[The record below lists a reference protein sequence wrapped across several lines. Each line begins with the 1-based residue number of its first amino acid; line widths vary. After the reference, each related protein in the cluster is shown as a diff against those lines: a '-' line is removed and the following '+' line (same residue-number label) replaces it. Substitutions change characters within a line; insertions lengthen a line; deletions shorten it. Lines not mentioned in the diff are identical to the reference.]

1 MDSWPVYEAKS
12 RFSEL
17 LDACV
22 KEGPQMITRRGA
34 QTAVLVDVALWNRL
48 SQKARPSFKS
58 LLLSPLNREELN
70 PPRRGLVKH
79 RPTTVL

>member
-22 KEGPQMITRRGA
+22 NEGPQMVTRRGA

-48 SQKARPSFKS
+48 SQEARPSLKS

-79 RPTTVL
+79 RSTTVL